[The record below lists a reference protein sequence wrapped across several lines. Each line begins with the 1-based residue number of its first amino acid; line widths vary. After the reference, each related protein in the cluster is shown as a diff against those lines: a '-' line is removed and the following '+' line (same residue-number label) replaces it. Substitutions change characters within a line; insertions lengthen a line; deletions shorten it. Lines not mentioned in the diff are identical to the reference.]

1 MKTVTNGKI
10 ILPDERGNFFI
21 ATEKFLTFDEKIISF
36 EKITDMQNNFILSAL
51 TALNEMKTFEE
62 TSVDVAVDGAGV
74 QKK

>member
-1 MKTVTNGKI
+1 MKTVTNGKF

-21 ATEKFLTFDEKIISF
+21 ATEKFLTFDEKILSF
-36 EKITDMQNNFILSAL
+36 EKITDMQKNFVLSAL
-51 TALNEMKTFEE
+51 TALNEMKTFDE